1 MARTIVTFIVSIV
14 LGCAGGVGS
23 ALWVLHH
30 QGAVASVL
38 RARSFELVDGSRNVV
53 SRWGIDQYGN
63 PMLAFTPSSTPTPLS
78 LDNRNTQR
86 VLIGLSGDG
95 RPLLLFQG
103 DDKKPRVQL
112 WVSEF
117 GQPVFSLYDES
128 SCRAVLGVRRSDTPS
143 ANDRDWGLD
152 FLPDRAGIGMG
163 TVQKDGRN
171 YAQGYFYLHQ
181 DQTPVP

>member
-117 GQPVFSLYDES
+117 GQPVFRSTTRVLAELSSES
-128 SCRAVLGVRRSDTPS
+128 AEVIRPAQTTETGVSTSFPI
-143 ANDRDWGLD
+143 G
-152 FLPDRAGIGMG
+152 PDRHGHGAEGWAKLRAR
-163 TVQKDGRN
+163 V
-171 YAQGYFYLHQ
+171 FYLHQ